1 MALFGALSGPG
12 IFGAQYFGK
21 GDIEGVKNV
30 FRIKLWAAIAIGIIG
45 ILVFLNFDEFLDM
58 MMACVVNSKK
68 EVSAYFEELGADMDG
83 DIMEASEVFKLP
95 DGRFLIVEG

>member
-1 MALFGALSGPG
+1 MANFIYDKTVLESFLENQTQLFDEPV
-12 IFGAQYFGK
+12 AQT
-21 GDIEGVKNV
+21 IEE
-30 FRIKLWAAIAIGIIG
+30 A
-45 ILVFLNFDEFLDM
+45 DEFLDM